1 MPKAKSLGN
10 KKLEL
15 EVNGFSL
22 KTDLPK
28 NLGGDNAYPNPLDL
42 LQASLLACAAAHA
55 MLFTDKLGIDR
66 AKTSV
71 ELEPVFNE
79 AGEIIEASIIVYVP
93 ADFPPDKETAL
104 LSAVQNCM
112 VGRHLKFP
120 RNVVVVKQ

>member
-15 EVNGFSL
+15 EVNGFSI

-42 LQASLLACAAAHA
+42 LQAALLACAATHV
-55 MLFTDKLGIDR
+55 MMFTDKIGIDR
-66 AKTSV
+66 AKISV

-79 AGEIIEASIIVYVP
+79 SGEISEASIIVYVP
-93 ADFPPDKETAL
+93 ADFPQDNEARL
-104 LSAVQNCM
+104 VSAVQNCM

-120 RNVVVVKQ
+120 LNAVAVKQ